1 MRTWYYSH
9 NVTRAE
15 ITLLSVGTLHERLR
29 IALDRNAELEMKVTH
44 SLRLLEELKFCSGH
58 RQKWLR
64 VALCGHAVSTTG
76 PFGNNLRTPAPQSP
90 QRCIRRSKHRCDEL
104 SKGSPQHR
112 WSKHP
117 PTKPR
122 YLSSR
127 KIIKGIASIGPQQA
141 NLSTTS
147 KQLSTTQNINQELMV
162 QVAQLHTRQEKAEAD
177 ARLAESQRQA
187 QIEEQQKREREALG
201 RQQETSTNAIVGELR
216 RLREAVSDKDEIEK
230 VLVGGFSSL
239 VAAASPALAPRTRGD
254 EEPNYFTAPAPG
266 SPSVYATPAPVN
278 FSREDAKRSGIASG
292 LRRWH
297 DAAADEVI
305 SAPAFNTVDQSS
317 EKAPASSGEGDIQRE
332 MAWNKFAA
340 SLRNSRK

>member
-1 MRTWYYSH
+1 MH
-9 NVTRAE
+9 
-15 ITLLSVGTLHERLR
+15 LHERLR
-29 IALDRNAELEMKVTH
+29 IALDRNAELEMKVH
-44 SLRLLEELKFCSGH
+44 AQSEALRRAEVLLRSSAK
-58 RQKWLR
+58 
-64 VALCGHAVSTTG
+64 VATSG
-76 PFGNNLRTPAPQSP
+76 PFAGMPFPPPAPSENNLRTPAPQSP
-90 QRCIRRSKHRCDEL
+90 QR
-104 SKGSPQHR
+104 Q
-112 WSKHP
+112 HP
-117 PTKPR
+117 PQQTSVRRTVEGVAATP
-122 YLSSR
+122 LEQATPAHEAAVSVEPEVEQ
-127 KIIKGIASIGPQQA
+127 IIKGIASIEATNMA
-141 NLSTTS
+141 NLSTIS

-216 RLREAVSDKDEIEK
+216 RLREAVSDKDEIEN